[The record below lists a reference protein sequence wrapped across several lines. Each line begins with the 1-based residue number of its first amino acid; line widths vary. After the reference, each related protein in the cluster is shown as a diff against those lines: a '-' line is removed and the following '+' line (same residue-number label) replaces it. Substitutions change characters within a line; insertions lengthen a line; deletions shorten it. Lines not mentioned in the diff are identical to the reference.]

1 MAAMSVVDDMVES
14 EASVAAR
21 EVGASLS
28 VALVPLRL
36 TVALYDVDGGVDSG
50 AGGRQGFDGG
60 VDGNAGSQGVNGGVD
75 GGVGSPCGAVI
86 DAKKI
91 NSDC

>member
-28 VALVPLRL
+28 VALVPLRS
-36 TVALYDVDGGVDSG
+36 TVASYDVDGGVDGG
-50 AGGRQGFDGG
+50 AGGQRGFDGG
-60 VDGNAGSQGVNGGVD
+60 VDGNAGGQGGDGGVD
-75 GGVGSPCGAVI
+75 GGVGGPRGAVI
-86 DAKKI
+86 AAKKT
-91 NSDC
+91 